1 MASVQW
7 PVVSVKRK
15 DSWRQK
21 ETDATCSQPLFRL
34 RPPLDCCPLIT
45 GHRSLDTA
53 PEMDTAL
60 LLNWLGLPPGPWPPE
75 DRALLSLPAAPTVV
89 SAVDAEQQALARM
102 EKLRPHQ
109 LKHPELVTE
118 GMNRLA
124 QALIGMMATA
134 PAIDIAA
141 AAPPPKPRRPA
152 KPRPKPK
159 LEPLPPPA
167 IDFAPVAAPPPPPPT
182 VAVVLD
188 AEVILDAEAVSPRRP
203 ANAPPAPRPVLP
215 VPPVSVPEPPEGTNY
230 FPTDR
235 RKGYRELVFLRRL
248 RAAWGLL
255 KSTLGDANEPLTSAE
270 AVYEL
275 LSGARD
281 LAVLRQREEFDR
293 VVRGDAESVAAVA
306 VQPAVLAVLREL
318 VPSQRWGLAV
328 SWDAGR
334 IAIER
339 REKWLRERMRE
350 SKPPRRMRS
359 GDGDL
364 GEFLRAN
371 PEWVLVVLTAVAVV
385 VGVLRAVGRN
395 AG

>member
-1 MASVQW
+1 MAMMALES
-7 PVVSVKRK
+7 P
-15 DSWRQK
+15 
-21 ETDATCSQPLFRL
+21 DACDL
-34 RPPLDCCPLIT
+34 
-45 GHRSLDTA
+45 
-53 PEMDTAL
+53 
-60 LLNWLGLPPGPWPPE
+60 LGL
-75 DRALLSLPAAPTVV
+75 
-89 SAVDAEQQALARM
+89 
-102 EKLRPHQ
+102 LR
-109 LKHPELVTE
+109 
-118 GMNRLA
+118 
-124 QALIGMMATA
+124 
-134 PAIDIAA
+134 
-141 AAPPPKPRRPA
+141 
-152 KPRPKPK
+152 
-159 LEPLPPPA
+159 
-167 IDFAPVAAPPPPPPT
+167 
-182 VAVVLD
+182 
-188 AEVILDAEAVSPRRP
+188 
-203 ANAPPAPRPVLP
+203 
-215 VPPVSVPEPPEGTNY
+215 
-230 FPTDR
+230 
-235 RKGYRELVFLRRL
+235 
-248 RAAWGLL
+248 
-255 KSTLGDANEPLTSAE
+255 STLGDANEPLTSAE

-281 LAVLRQREEFDR
+281 LAGLRQREEFDR

-350 SKPPRRMRS
+350 SKPARRMRS

>member
-1 MASVQW
+1 
-7 PVVSVKRK
+7 
-15 DSWRQK
+15 
-21 ETDATCSQPLFRL
+21 
-34 RPPLDCCPLIT
+34 
-45 GHRSLDTA
+45 
-53 PEMDTAL
+53 MDTAL

-75 DRALLSLPAAPTVV
+75 DRALLGLPPAPTAV
-89 SAVDAEQQALARM
+89 SAADAEQQALARM

-124 QALIGMMATA
+124 QALIGMMAAA
-134 PAIDIAA
+134 PAVET
-141 AAPPPKPRRPA
+141 AAPAPQPKPRRPA
-152 KPRPKPK
+152 KPRSKPES
-159 LEPLPPPA
+159 EPLSPPA
-167 IDFAPVAAPPPPPPT
+167 VDFAPVAAPPPPPL
-182 VAVVLD
+182 VVLD

-203 ANAPPAPRPVLP
+203 ANASPPPRTVVPVA
-215 VPPVSVPEPPEGTNY
+215 PVSVPEPPEGTNY

-235 RKGYRELVFLRRL
+235 RNGYRELVFLRRL
-248 RAAWGLL
+248 RAAWALL

-281 LAVLRQREEFDR
+281 LAGLRQREEFDR
-293 VVRGDAESVAAVA
+293 AVRGDAESVAAVA

-334 IAIER
+334 AAIER
-339 REKWLRERMRE
+339 RETWLRERMRD
-350 SKPPRRMRS
+350 SKPARRMRS

-371 PEWVLVVLTAVAVV
+371 PEWVLVVLTTVAVV
-385 VGVLRAVGRN
+385 VGVLRAVIRN

>member
-1 MASVQW
+1 
-7 PVVSVKRK
+7 
-15 DSWRQK
+15 
-21 ETDATCSQPLFRL
+21 
-34 RPPLDCCPLIT
+34 
-45 GHRSLDTA
+45 
-53 PEMDTAL
+53 MDTAH
-60 LLNWLGLPPGPWPPE
+60 LLNWLGLPLGPWPPE
-75 DRALLSLPAAPTVV
+75 DRALLGLPAAPTVV
-89 SAVDAEQQALARM
+89 SAADAEQQALARM

-124 QALIGMMATA
+124 QALIGMMAAA
-134 PAIDIAA
+134 PAVETV
-141 AAPPPKPRRPA
+141 AAPAPKPRRPA
-152 KPRPKPK
+152 KPRSGPK
-159 LEPLPPPA
+159 LEPLSPPA
-167 IDFAPVAAPPPPPPT
+167 IDFAPVAAPPPPT

-203 ANAPPAPRPVLP
+203 ANAPPPPRPILP
-215 VPPVSVPEPPEGTNY
+215 APPVSVPEPPEGTNY

-235 RKGYRELVFLRRL
+235 RNGYRELVFLRRL

-255 KSTLGDANEPLTSAE
+255 KSTLGDASEPLTSAE

-281 LAVLRQREEFDR
+281 LAGLRRREEFDR
-293 VVRGDAESVAAVA
+293 AVRGDAESVAAVA

-350 SKPPRRMRS
+350 SKPARRMGG
-359 GDGDL
+359 GDGEL
-364 GEFLRAN
+364 GEFFRAN
-371 PEWVLVVLTAVAVV
+371 PEWVLAVLTAVAVV
-385 VGVLRAVGRN
+385 VGVLRSLGRS